1 MALAIAIIR
10 ILLVAL
16 SIFLG
21 IFFLP
26 DIAKSIDI
34 ILLLAVAVIGILS
47 FFSHVIFH
55 KDDAKRLGWESERPD
70 WQFEVGFAN
79 LAIGLVALL
88 AYLLAWSIL
97 AKSSIIL
104 IYGVY
109 LFQAAILHV
118 IRAIQKHEDDVQHL
132 FMSVF
137 SAIVFSAFLIFFAI
151 FAIVTT

>member
-1 MALAIAIIR
+1 MALTIAIIR
-10 ILLVAL
+10 IFLVAI

-21 IFFLP
+21 IFCLP
-26 DIAKSIDI
+26 DLSRSIDL

-47 FFSHVIFH
+47 FFSHVVFH
-55 KDDAKRLGWESERPD
+55 TSDAKRLGWDTENPD

-79 LAIGLVALL
+79 LAIGIVALI
-88 AYLLAWSIL
+88 AYILNWDIL
-97 AKSSIIL
+97 AKSGIIL

-109 LFQAAILHV
+109 LFQAAILHTV
-118 IRAIQKHEDDVQHL
+118 RAIQKHEDDVQRL

-137 SAIVFSAFLIFFAI
+137 SSLAFSGFLIFFAI

>member
-16 SIFLG
+16 SIFMG

-55 KDDAKRLGWESERPD
+55 KADAKRLGWESERPD

-79 LAIGLVALL
+79 LAIGLVSLL
-88 AYLLAWSIL
+88 AYLLGWNIL
-97 AKSSIIL
+97 AKSAIVL

-109 LFQAAILHV
+109 LFQAAILHT
-118 IRAIQKHEDDVQHL
+118 IRAIQNHEDDVQHI

-137 SAIVFSAFLIFFAI
+137 SALAFSGFLIFFAV
-151 FAIVTT
+151 FAIVST

>member
-16 SIFLG
+16 SIFMG

-55 KDDAKRLGWESERPD
+55 KADAKRLGWESERPD

-88 AYLLAWSIL
+88 AYLLGWNIL
-97 AKSSIIL
+97 AKSAIVL

-109 LFQAAILHV
+109 LFQAAILHT
-118 IRAIQKHEDDVQHL
+118 IRAIQNHEDDVQHI

-137 SAIVFSAFLIFFAI
+137 SSLAFSGFLIFFAV
-151 FAIVTT
+151 FAIVST

>member
-47 FFSHVIFH
+47 FFSHVVFH
-55 KDDAKRLGWESERPD
+55 KADAKRLGWESERPD

-79 LAIGLVALL
+79 LAIGLVALV
-88 AYLLAWSIL
+88 AYIFAWNL
-97 AKSSIIL
+97 MAKSGIVL
-104 IYGVY
+104 IYGMY
-109 LFQAAILHV
+109 LLQAAILHT
-118 IRAIQKHEDDVQHL
+118 IRVIQKHDNDVQQL

-137 SAIVFSAFLIFFAI
+137 SALVFSGFLIFFAI
-151 FAIVTT
+151 FAIVSI

>member
-16 SIFLG
+16 SIFMG

-55 KDDAKRLGWESERPD
+55 KADAKRLGWESERPD

-88 AYLLAWSIL
+88 TYLLGWNIL
-97 AKSSIIL
+97 AKSAIVL

-109 LFQAAILHV
+109 LFQAAILHT
-118 IRAIQKHEDDVQHL
+118 IRAIQNHEDDVQHI

-137 SAIVFSAFLIFFAI
+137 SALAFSGFLIFFAV
-151 FAIVTT
+151 FAIVST

>member
-1 MALAIAIIR
+1 MALGIAIIR
-10 ILLVAL
+10 IVLVAL

-26 DIAKSIDI
+26 NIAKSIDI
-34 ILLLAVAVIGILS
+34 ILLFAVAIIGILS
-47 FFSHVIFH
+47 FFSHVVFH
-55 KDDAKRLGWESERPD
+55 KADAKRLGWESERPD

-88 AYLLAWSIL
+88 AYLLAWNIL

-104 IYGVY
+104 IYGIY
-109 LFQAAILHV
+109 LFQAAILHA

-137 SAIVFSAFLIFFAI
+137 SAIAFSAFLIFFAI
-151 FAIVTT
+151 FALVTF

>member
-10 ILLVAL
+10 IVLVAL

-55 KDDAKRLGWESERPD
+55 KADAKRLGWESERPD

-88 AYLLAWSIL
+88 AYLLAWNIL

-109 LFQAAILHV
+109 LFQAAILHA

-137 SAIVFSAFLIFFAI
+137 SAMAFSAFLIFFAVYSI
-151 FAIVTT
+151 SLL

>member
-16 SIFLG
+16 SIFMG

-55 KDDAKRLGWESERPD
+55 KADAKRLGWESERPD

-88 AYLLAWSIL
+88 AYLLGWNIL
-97 AKSSIIL
+97 AKSAIVL

-109 LFQAAILHV
+109 LFQAAILHT
-118 IRAIQKHEDDVQHL
+118 IRAIQNHEDDVQHI

-137 SAIVFSAFLIFFAI
+137 SALAFSGFLIFFAV
-151 FAIVTT
+151 FAIVST